1 MFNRKNHI
9 LTSRSISLTKGPS
22 LFRNAAMKNRF
33 HLVNYNLKQW
43 RWIIRKSQTGNQQ
56 LWQHVKLYQE
66 YVFLNYAKVLVL
78 LENRHSWRET
88 LRTKLV
94 IFDNFDK
101 ITIALP
107 YFINLL
113 NALMPDISTLVRD
126 CRMSRFIN
134 YV

>member
-1 MFNRKNHI
+1 M
-9 LTSRSISLTKGPS
+9 
-22 LFRNAAMKNRF
+22 
-33 HLVNYNLKQW
+33 
-43 RWIIRKSQTGNQQ
+43 
-56 LWQHVKLYQE
+56 
-66 YVFLNYAKVLVL
+66 FLNYAKVLVL

-94 IFDNFDK
+94 IFDNLDK

>member
-22 LFRNAAMKNRF
+22 LFRNAAMKSRF

-94 IFDNFDK
+94 IFDNLDK